1 MVVKHLR
8 FIQELKKTKA
18 LLKPISCKQ
27 ITTTYKPKGS
37 KKNDKAAGMI
47 SDAK

>member
-1 MVVKHLR
+1 MILNKSKV
-8 FIQELKKTKA
+8 Q
-18 LLKPISCKQ
+18 LKPIPLGK
-27 ITTTYKPKGS
+27 ITTNYRPKGGN